1 LVNNGITTFSKMN
14 AMLLRYAQAI
24 LIGAI
29 GLAASGLAQSPSP
42 WKIHDMNRPHPPVV
56 TPGQSDRLAAPPSD
70 AVILFDGKDLSQWSN
85 AKGEPAKWK
94 VENGYMMAVK
104 GSGDIQTKSGW
115 GDVQLHIEWAAP
127 ALEQDQGQDRGNSGV
142 YLMSRYEVQVLDS
155 YQSQTYADG
164 QAAGIYGQFPPL
176 VNASRPPGEW
186 QSYDVIFRRP
196 RFDGGNLV
204 RPARLT
210 VLHNGILVQ
219 DNVALWGPTNWLEYD
234 PYQAHPDKLPLL
246 LQDHGSPVRFR
257 NIWLRELPEPVELG
271 PPTGGAK
278 KVIALAPNV
287 LDRYVG
293 HYEVSP
299 GRSFTITREGDKL
312 FANFYGARRFEIV
325 AHSERDFSMKRSAVD
340 LTFDLGADGKA
351 KSFVFQIGGRQEMAK
366 RVPSE

>member
-1 LVNNGITTFSKMN
+1 
-14 AMLLRYAQAI
+14 MLLKSVQFI

-29 GLAASGLAQSPSP
+29 GLAGSGLAQSPST
-42 WKIHDMNRPHPPVV
+42 WKIHDMKRPHPAVV
-56 TPGQSDRLAAPPSD
+56 MPGQPDRLAAPPSD
-70 AVILFDGKDLSQWSN
+70 AVILFDGKDLSQWST
-85 AKGEPAKWK
+85 AQGEPAKWK
-94 VENGYMMAVK
+94 VENGSMVAVK
-104 GSGDIQTKSGW
+104 GSGNVQTKSGW

-127 ALEQDQGQDRGNSGV
+127 TLEQDQGQDRGNSGV
-142 YLMSRYEVQVLDS
+142 YLMGLYEVQVLDS

-186 QSYDVIFRRP
+186 QSYDIVFRRP
-196 RFDGGNLV
+196 RFDGGGSLL

-234 PYQAHPDKLPLL
+234 PYNAHPDKLPLL

-271 PPTGGAK
+271 PPAGSAE
-278 KVIALAPNV
+278 KVIALAPNL

-293 HYEVSP
+293 RYEVSP
-299 GRSFTITREGDKL
+299 GRYFTITREGEKL

-325 AHSERDFSMKRSAVD
+325 AHSEREFSMTRSGVD
-340 LTFDLGADGKA
+340 LKFDLGSDGQA
-351 KSFVFQIGGRQEMAK
+351 QSFVFHIGGRQEVAK
-366 RVPSE
+366 RVALE